1 MLKPEIQAS
10 LFAIRFLGVGNSHAL
25 ELGTSSCVLEQN
37 HEPLLLIDC
46 GFSTLAAYTRIY
58 SNSLPLAIFITHT
71 HLDHI
76 GGLENLFYQSY
87 FKENYI
93 GKIKLFVPV
102 KLVEI
107 LHKRMADYSGILAE
121 GGVNFWDNFQLIP
134 VSDHFGRTRQCL
146 CSQKGINSTSIKPL
160 PYQRALQINPDY
172 DEAWVGMGDVY
183 YKQGQFP
190 LSFDAYLNACTRDS
204 PARNQRITELLDK
217 NNYRT
222 VDGKNVLTQE
232 SLNLL
237 YDKQYLEKLREKVT
251 DCRSRYRNV
260 APTLVPDSL
269 LNTFVVFRNIHFTL
283 RKKGVKSIQVSGHTD
298 IQPFKGVSRGE
309 NNIRQ
314 LKLSQQRAAS
324 VADALAKRGVPI
336 NRMTTKGYGYN
347 KPAQGYTKAAWDKNR
362 RVEIEVE

>member
-107 LHKRMADYSGILAE
+107 LHKRMADYA
-121 GGVNFWDNFQLIP
+121 F
-134 VSDHFGRTRQCL
+134 
-146 CSQKGINSTSIKPL
+146 
-160 PYQRALQINPDY
+160 
-172 DEAWVGMGDVY
+172 
-183 YKQGQFP
+183 
-190 LSFDAYLNACTRDS
+190 
-204 PARNQRITELLDK
+204 
-217 NNYRT
+217 
-222 VDGKNVLTQE
+222 
-232 SLNLL
+232 
-237 YDKQYLEKLREKVT
+237 
-251 DCRSRYRNV
+251 
-260 APTLVPDSL
+260 
-269 LNTFVVFRNIHFTL
+269 
-283 RKKGVKSIQVSGHTD
+283 
-298 IQPFKGVSRGE
+298 
-309 NNIRQ
+309 
-314 LKLSQQRAAS
+314 
-324 VADALAKRGVPI
+324 
-336 NRMTTKGYGYN
+336 
-347 KPAQGYTKAAWDKNR
+347 
-362 RVEIEVE
+362 